1 MRFSVLARYALGIVV
16 VLVLV
21 TCLGDH
27 MQQAGAVSRR
37 APKSLGGGPAP
48 PPRETAP
55 SLREIA
61 PASTE
66 NMRRR
71 DAVREAFVH
80 SWTAYERFAW
90 GHDELKPLTNTSND
104 VWGGFAVTMIDCLD
118 TAKIM
123 GLDAEFER
131 MVAFLDTNFTMQ
143 RDHYVNVFEL
153 SIRVLGGLLGAF
165 DLSGGDPRLLRMADE
180 AGTALLGAF
189 PKDGDGLPAAELN
202 IVKAHRRNH
211 PWAGSNL
218 AEVGS
223 VQLELGRLAAV
234 LRAARGAVPPRLE
247 AASRSISHV
256 LRERSS
262 NGLYPRGLAGSESY
276 AINGGADSFYEYV
289 LKVAAPLSPTLN
301 PAPSRAAAPTLAPTF
316 SPHPAPSPSKA
327 VADRRAQGGIAV
339 ARVHRSGQRDRRGS
353 GAPHPADRAAGSG
366 AHCLRGRAAG
376 SERGQ
381 RDGAPRLLRARH
393 DRAGRRAGR
402 GPTLARRGRQPHAPR
417 DAARRDLLAPVRRHA
432 HGPRPR
438 HHPLRARGGHLVRA
452 PRAVSARRPS
462 GGGEEGT

>member
-1 MRFSVLARYALGIVV
+1 MRFSVLAQYALGIVA

-21 TCLGDH
+21 TTSKGA
-27 MQQAGAVSRR
+27 MQQAGVSRH
-37 APKSLGGGPAP
+37 APTSSGGGAAPRETAP

-55 SLREIA
+55 PLREIA
-61 PASTE
+61 PASPET
-66 NMRRR
+66 MRRR

-90 GHDELKPLTNTSND
+90 GHDELQPLTNTSND

-143 RDHYVNVFEL
+143 RNHYVSVFEL

-202 IVKAHRRNH
+202 IVKSHRRNH
-211 PWAGSNL
+211 PWARSMHNL

-234 LRAARGAVPPRLE
+234 VRAARGAVPPRLE
-247 AASRSISHV
+247 AASRSMSHV
-256 LRERSS
+256 LRARSS
-262 NGLYPRGLAGSESY
+262 NGLYPRGLEGSESY
-276 AINGGADSFYEYV
+276 AINGGADSFYEYL
-289 LKVAAPLSPTLN
+289 LKVATRLSLCQPHPDFN
-301 PAPSRAAAPTLAPTF
+301 PGPSRHSHPRAHLQPSPCTLTLQSSGSSEGARRRRCGVRTPRRSKGSTRVWCAAA
-316 SPHPAPSPSKA
+316 
-327 VADRRAQGGIAV
+327 
-339 ARVHRSGQRDRRGS
+339 
-353 GAPHPADRAAGSG
+353 
-366 AHCLRGRAAG
+366 GR
-376 SERGQ
+376 
-381 RDGAPRLLRARH
+381 P
-393 DRAGRRAGR
+393 
-402 GPTLARRGRQPHAPR
+402 P
-417 DAARRDLLAPVRRHA
+417 
-432 HGPRPR
+432 
-438 HHPLRARGGHLVRA
+438 RGGGRSLLSSWASCREI
-452 PRAVSARRPS
+452 ARS
-462 GGGEEGT
+462 T

>member
-1 MRFSVLARYALGIVV
+1 MRFSVLARYALGIVA

-21 TCLGDH
+21 TCFGDH

-276 AINGGADSFYEYV
+276 AINGGADSFYEYL
-289 LKVAAPLSPTLN
+289 LKVAAPLSPTSTQ
-301 PAPSRAAAPTLAPTF
+301 PHPEPPPPPSRPPSALTLHPHPPKLWLIGGRKEASLWRAYTAAVKGIDEGLVHHIRPTARQGQGPTVFVGELQGASEVNVMEHLACFAPGMIALGVARGAGQLSPDEAANHTRLATQLAETCWRLYADTLTGLAPDTIRF
-316 SPHPAPSPSKA
+316 EP
-327 VADRRAQGGIAV
+327 
-339 ARVHRSGQRDRRGS
+339 
-353 GAPHPADRAAGSG
+353 
-366 AHCLRGRAAG
+366 
-376 SERGQ
+376 
-381 RDGAPRLLRARH
+381 
-393 DRAGRRAGR
+393 
-402 GPTLARRGRQPHAPR
+402 
-417 DAARRDLLAPVRRHA
+417 
-432 HGPRPR
+432 
-438 HHPLRARGGHLVRA
+438 
-452 PRAVSARRPS
+452 
-462 GGGEEGT
+462 EEGT

>member
-1 MRFSVLARYALGIVV
+1 MEFEILACRRGAGNRQHGAPSASALVSASRASAMRFSVLARYALGIVV

-21 TCLGDH
+21 TCFGDH

-48 PPRETAP
+48 PPPRETAP
-55 SLREIA
+55 PLREIA

-143 RDHYVNVFEL
+143 RDHYVSVFEL

-165 DLSGGDPRLLRMADE
+165 DVSGGDPRLLRMADE

-189 PKDGDGLPAAELN
+189 PRDGDGLPAAELN

-247 AASRSISHV
+247 AASRSIAHV
-256 LRERSS
+256 LQERSS

-276 AINGGADSFYEYV
+276 AINGGADSFYEYL
-289 LKVAAPLSPTLN
+289 LKVAAPLSRFQPH
-301 PAPSRAAAPTLAPTF
+301 PQPSPIPSR
-316 SPHPAPSPSKA
+316 
-327 VADRRAQGGIAV
+327 R
-339 ARVHRSGQRDRRGS
+339 
-353 GAPHPADRAAGSG
+353 
-366 AHCLRGRAAG
+366 
-376 SERGQ
+376 
-381 RDGAPRLLRARH
+381 
-393 DRAGRRAGR
+393 
-402 GPTLARRGRQPHAPR
+402 
-417 DAARRDLLAPVRRHA
+417 
-432 HGPRPR
+432 PRPR
-438 HHPLRARGGHLVRA
+438 AHLQLSPCTLTLRSCG
-452 PRAVSARRPS
+452 
-462 GGGEEGT
+462 

>member
-21 TCLGDH
+21 TCFGDH

-48 PPRETAP
+48 PPPRETAP
-55 SLREIA
+55 PLREIA

-143 RDHYVNVFEL
+143 RDHYVSVFEL

-165 DLSGGDPRLLRMADE
+165 DVSGGDPRLLRMADE

-189 PKDGDGLPAAELN
+189 PRDGDGLPAAELN

-247 AASRSISHV
+247 AASRSIAHV
-256 LRERSS
+256 LQERSS

-276 AINGGADSFYEYV
+276 AINGGADSFYEYL
-289 LKVAAPLSPTLN
+289 LKVAAPLSRLQPH
-301 PAPSRAAAPTLAPTF
+301 PQPSAIPSR
-316 SPHPAPSPSKA
+316 
-327 VADRRAQGGIAV
+327 R
-339 ARVHRSGQRDRRGS
+339 
-353 GAPHPADRAAGSG
+353 
-366 AHCLRGRAAG
+366 
-376 SERGQ
+376 
-381 RDGAPRLLRARH
+381 
-393 DRAGRRAGR
+393 
-402 GPTLARRGRQPHAPR
+402 
-417 DAARRDLLAPVRRHA
+417 
-432 HGPRPR
+432 PRPR
-438 HHPLRARGGHLVRA
+438 AHLQPSPCTLTLRSCG
-452 PRAVSARRPS
+452 
-462 GGGEEGT
+462 

>member
-1 MRFSVLARYALGIVV
+1 MRFSVLAQYALGIVA

-21 TCLGDH
+21 TTSKGA
-27 MQQAGAVSRR
+27 MQQAGVSRH
-37 APKSLGGGPAP
+37 APTSSGGGAAPRETAP

-55 SLREIA
+55 PLREIA
-61 PASTE
+61 PASPET
-66 NMRRR
+66 MRRR

-90 GHDELKPLTNTSND
+90 GHDELQPLTNTSND

-143 RDHYVNVFEL
+143 RNHYVSVFEL

-202 IVKAHRRNH
+202 IVKSHRRNH
-211 PWAGSNL
+211 PWARSMHNL

-247 AASRSISHV
+247 AASRSMSHV
-256 LRERSS
+256 LRARSS
-262 NGLYPRGLAGSESY
+262 NGLYPRGLEGSESY
-276 AINGGADSFYEYV
+276 AINGGADSFYEYL
-289 LKVAAPLSPTLN
+289 LKVATRLSLCQPHPDFN
-301 PAPSRAAAPTLAPTF
+301 PGPSRHSHPRAHLQPSPCTLTLQSSGSSEGARRRRCGVRTPRRSKGSTRVWCAAA
-316 SPHPAPSPSKA
+316 
-327 VADRRAQGGIAV
+327 
-339 ARVHRSGQRDRRGS
+339 
-353 GAPHPADRAAGSG
+353 
-366 AHCLRGRAAG
+366 GR
-376 SERGQ
+376 
-381 RDGAPRLLRARH
+381 P
-393 DRAGRRAGR
+393 
-402 GPTLARRGRQPHAPR
+402 P
-417 DAARRDLLAPVRRHA
+417 
-432 HGPRPR
+432 
-438 HHPLRARGGHLVRA
+438 RGGGRSLLSSWASCREI
-452 PRAVSARRPS
+452 ARS
-462 GGGEEGT
+462 T